1 MKEIK
6 INKLSIRNFKG
17 CGEMVLELRGKD
29 ASVFGDNAA
38 GKTTIY
44 DALTWL
50 LFGKDSKGSADQ
62 ELIKPLDKD
71 GSVKDHEAI
80 TCVEAELTVTE
91 MAITDRRYEEMA
103 PSTAERSVSP
113 AGDGRQIAGA
123 TVTLRKEMQEAWVTR
138 RGISQVVYDGNEFRY
153 YVDDVPCKKNEYARR
168 VGELVDEGVFKLLTS
183 VTAFAQDTPWRKRR
197 EVLYDMSGVS
207 KLSDR
212 ALMQQMAKEAGEDG
226 RQIAGATGGTGKRI
240 ATSPAAPRND
250 NAVDAQT
257 LEELAEQ
264 LGSRTLEELQ
274 KLLAARRKALTGTR
288 SQIPAR
294 LDELNRQAA
303 LLEAQDYASAE
314 AAKAAAEAEIE
325 RIRDGMARIKAE
337 RQAGRQIAGATE
349 AERKLAELDAER
361 KRQEAALDGLRAEL
375 RLKLAELD
383 DQQNAYARARLD
395 EERRVREEL
404 DSLENENKGYRTAQ
418 EAALPDLDRLKR
430 KVEDLRRD
438 AARLEQSAARYE
450 EDAGHLEAMLEQ
462 ARQEWLA
469 VSGESFGGAKCPTC
483 GQELPMEQM
492 QAARERFEAGKAQRL
507 AGIRTVADGH
517 KQRAEADRANA
528 KQDRERLAAVQDA
541 LNNAAADLM
550 EAEKQPTEIRNM
562 EDYPVR
568 KKALVANLEAL
579 KAAPYLEGYLE
590 QRDALT
596 AELKAV
602 PNNWPE
608 YIGKRAVIDA
618 ELRREADEKA
628 RRDAETEQE
637 LAALSAAGSDAKRKK
652 EAAVAVLANREAL
665 LMVQD
670 RMEALRKEQKQSA
683 AQLEQIDRLVNGVEE
698 FIRWK
703 TRFIEDSVNGLFR
716 VVTFRLFKELI
727 SGGLEECCDVV
738 VNGVPYAALNNG
750 ARINAGMDIIRRLA
764 EHYGVRVPLFVD
776 NAESV
781 TRLEDAGTQVIRLVV
796 SEQDKSLRVET
807 MAG

>member
-17 CGEMVLELRGKD
+17 CGELALELRGKD

-80 TCVEAELTVTE
+80 TCVEAELTVFDGE
-91 MAITDRRYEEMA
+91 QC
-103 PSTAERSVSP
+103 SP
-113 AGDGRQIAGA
+113 LQ
-123 TVTLRKEMQEAWVTR
+123 LRKEMQEAWVTR
-138 RGISQVVYDGNEFRY
+138 RGSSQVVYDGNEFRY
-153 YVDDVPCKKNEYARR
+153 FVDDVPCKKNEYARR

-207 KLSDR
+207 NLSDR
-212 ALMQQMAKEAGEDG
+212 ALMQQMVKEG
-226 RQIAGATGGTGKRI
+226 RSNGAPVCAATGEGGWI
-240 ATSPAAPRND
+240 ATSPSAPRND
-250 NAVDAQT
+250 NSVDAQT

-294 LDELNRQAA
+294 LDELNRQAS

-337 RQAGRQIAGATE
+337 RGAHCAPLQSE

-361 KRQEAALDGLRAEL
+361 KRQEAALDGRRAEL
-375 RLKLAELD
+375 RVKLAELD
-383 DQQNAYARARLD
+383 DQQNAYARAKLD

-404 DSLENENKGYRTAQ
+404 DSLENENRGYRMAQ

-430 KVEDLRRD
+430 RVEDLQRD

-528 KQDRERLAAVQDA
+528 KQDRERLAAVQEA
-541 LNNAAADLM
+541 LDNAAADLM
-550 EAEKQPTEIRNM
+550 EAEKQPTEIRDM
-562 EDYPVR
+562 EDYPAR
-568 KKALVANLEAL
+568 KKALEAKLEAL
-579 KAAPYLEGYLE
+579 KSAPYLEGYLE

-602 PNNWPE
+602 PNSWPD

-738 VNGVPYAALNNG
+738 VDGVPYAALNNG

-781 TRLEDAGTQVIRLVV
+781 TRLENAGTQVIRLVV
-796 SEQDKSLRVET
+796 SEQDKRLRVEI
-807 MAG
+807 